1 MREQA
6 KKMNVASLR
15 SAEAQNTSAEC
26 RLAKVA
32 LMTISL
38 WFMAWTPYLVINF
51 TGIFEW
57 APISPLATIWGSL
70 FAKANAVYNPI
81 IYGISHPKYRQ
92 ALFKTFPCLSCSDGD
107 NNMGGDNQSAVS
119 GATAVSDEKA

>member
-15 SAEAQNTSAEC
+15 SNEDKEKSAEA

-32 LMTISL
+32 LITISL

-51 TGIFEW
+51 TGIFQLGKLNL
-57 APISPLATIWGSL
+57 I
-70 FAKANAVYNPI
+70 F
-81 IYGISHPKYRQ
+81 
-92 ALFKTFPCLSCSDGD
+92 
-107 NNMGGDNQSAVS
+107 
-119 GATAVSDEKA
+119 